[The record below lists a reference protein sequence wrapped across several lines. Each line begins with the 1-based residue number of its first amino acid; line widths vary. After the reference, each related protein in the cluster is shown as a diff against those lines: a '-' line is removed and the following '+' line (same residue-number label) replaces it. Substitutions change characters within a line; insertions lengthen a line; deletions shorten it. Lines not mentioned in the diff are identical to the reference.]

1 MTSTMGSPMPT
12 ASKPP
17 QQRLARSYDST
28 THLHTLHTQGSLARL
43 RRFLQYVQEP
53 LLWMVDALGVVLVM
67 LAGFSVF
74 CRHLY
79 MVVRF
84 LLEDYREASEYSR
97 TPKVH
102 G

>member
-1 MTSTMGSPMPT
+1 MPT

-17 QQRLARSYDST
+17 QQRLARSYNPT

-53 LLWMVDALGVVLVM
+53 LLWMVDALGVILVM

-79 MVVRF
+79 TVVRF
-84 LLEDYREASEYSR
+84 LLEDYRE
-97 TPKVH
+97 V
-102 G
+102 